1 MRLWLISCDRMLICA
16 LTHCPYRSGMK
27 WNVLRFLRLWV
38 LAACGLFA
46 LAPAHAASP
55 PVSVPV
61 QVEIVDP
68 LSISKIS
75 DMDFGNVVPTTNAGT
90 VVMTPTAAA
99 TCTASGGIIQSGTCQ
114 AAEFQG
120 RGLFLQTFRIR
131 LPPQRRMTLTGP
143 GADMLVDNMT
153 TGISGSL
160 VLISI
165 SPGNGFTR
173 YLILDLDGQFRY
185 YIAGRLNVGA
195 NQVPGSYSGT
205 FTIMVDYN

>member
-1 MRLWLISCDRMLICA
+1 
-16 LTHCPYRSGMK
+16 MK
-27 WNVLRFLRLWV
+27 WNVLRSSRLWV
-38 LAACGLFA
+38 LVTCGLFA

-55 PVSVPV
+55 PVSVPARL
-61 QVEIVDP
+61 EIVDP

-75 DMDFGNVVPTTNAGT
+75 DMDFGKVVPTTNAGT

-99 TCTASGGIIQSGTCQ
+99 TCTAAGGLIQTGTCR

-120 RGLFLQTFRIR
+120 RGLPLQLFRIK
-131 LPPQRRMTLTGP
+131 LPAQRRMTLTGP
-143 GADMLVDNMT
+143 GADMVVDNMT
-153 TGISGSL
+153 TGISGGL
-160 VLISI
+160 TLISV

-195 NQVPGSYSGT
+195 NQTPGSYFGT
-205 FTIMVDYN
+205 FRILVDYN